1 MTENRSEMEPGRPP
15 ETQTQQT
22 APVERRKRR
31 RAMVPRWF
39 YSFVPNR
46 LAGGLT
52 GTLTPLFVVQVLE
65 GNMASVG
72 WLSSVTSLAS
82 VPANVVWGNLSDRSN
97 RRLPFILIG
106 LVAFAVT
113 SILIGLGESVLA
125 VAILSSIGGLL
136 GTATGPASSA
146 LTIESVPERDL
157 PVAYGWFNQ
166 IGGLA
171 YVAGMLIGMAWLDYL
186 PEIFGDEPVMRGLF
200 ILAGGMALLSPVM
213 AAMWIREPRRRL
225 AARQFIPAF
234 IGRLNAGTVERVL
247 FHVPR
252 WLFFFPRPEWLRE
265 IRQQAASDLGRYY
278 FYSLL
283 MFLGVN
289 LVFMPL
295 PVYLTDV
302 IGASNGQVFMISLVK
317 SVVDTFFFVPMGRL
331 LARRR
336 GIGLQAQ
343 AAFIRMFLFAI
354 LAALAV
360 LGLPLLIALGIIV
373 VVQVFNGITWAA
385 ISVSGPTA
393 VAVLAPKGGEARA
406 MGAYTAVTS
415 VAGIVGGPIT
425 GYLVDSFGY
434 VFAYGLASVVMLATA
449 VLMWRLKSEALEGV
463 PPVPTRELIAHKR
476 QEVEKPTD

>member
-1 MTENRSEMEPGRPP
+1 MPRT
-15 ETQTQQT
+15 
-22 APVERRKRR
+22 ERRRRR

-39 YSFVPNR
+39 YAFVPNR

-52 GTLTPLFVVQVLE
+52 GTLMPLFIVQVLS

-82 VPANVVWGNLSDRSN
+82 VPANVIWGNLSDRSN
-97 RRLPFILIG
+97 RRLPFILVG
-106 LVAFAVT
+106 LIAFAVT
-113 SILIGLGESVLA
+113 TILIGLGETVVA
-125 VAILSSIGGLL
+125 IAILSSIGGLL

-146 LTIESVPERDL
+146 LTIESVPEKDL

-171 YVAGMLIGMAWLDYL
+171 YVAGMLVGMAWLDYL
-186 PEIFGDEPVMRGLF
+186 PEIFGEETVMRGLF
-200 ILAGGMALLSPVM
+200 VLAGGMALLSPLM
-213 AAMWIREPRRRL
+213 AAMWIHEPRRRL
-225 AARQFIPAF
+225 VDRRFIPAL
-234 IGRLNAGTVERVL
+234 IGRFNAGTIERVV
-247 FHVPR
+247 FHIPR
-252 WLFFFPRPEWLRE
+252 AIFFIPRLAWLRDV
-265 IRQQAASDLGRYY
+265 RQQLSSDLGKY
-278 FYSLL
+278 FIYSLL

-302 IGASNGQVFMISLVK
+302 IGATNGQVFLISLVK
-317 SVVDTFFFVPMGRL
+317 SIVDTFFFVPMGRL
-331 LARRR
+331 LSRRR

-343 AAFIRMFLFAI
+343 AAFLRMFLFAI

-360 LGLPLLIALGIIV
+360 FRMPLLAALGIIV
-373 VVQVFNGITWAA
+373 VVQIFNGITWAA

-393 VAVLAPKGGEARA
+393 VAVLAPKGGEARS

-415 VAGIVGGPIT
+415 VAGIIGGPMT

-434 VFAYGLASVVMLATA
+434 VFAYGLASIVMLLTA
-449 VLMWRLKSEALEGV
+449 VLMWRLKSDALEGA
-463 PPVPTRELIAHKR
+463 PQVPTRELIAGKPR
-476 QEVEKPTD
+476 GAEKPAD